1 MRYINNTLKLTENL
15 TSENKEFIFGD
26 TSFLKNYE
34 GHIWGYF

>member
-1 MRYINNTLKLTENL
+1 L

-26 TSFLKNYE
+26 TLFLKNYR